1 MIINPNDYTQLIQ
14 IMIAV
19 LFGVNILAFL
29 SKKQS
34 LQLWSNLIIL
44 CAISLALYGMF
55 SGNIVQKGFFNIN
68 QFSELLALLL
78 TVSMALINIL
88 SYGEKSSYRAFAM
101 FASFSLLGMYSIAFA
116 GNFILVLIGLELM
129 VMPTLFAILV
139 SKSRSL
145 EAAVK
150 LFIISALSISIL
162 SFGIALFYG
171 STNTISFVWA
181 PTSKVIEIALVFI
194 VAALGFEASL
204 FPFNLWVPDTY
215 QASPTYI
222 TAMLGGVNKK
232 VGFIALMEIMLLVFV
247 QYQNPFAIALSAIA
261 VLTMFYGNI
270 VALAQKNVKRLMAYS
285 AISQSGYILIGIAVG
300 TQYGITASIFQIIAH
315 SFIFI
320 GIMAV
325 VMYMEQKGRHTVND
339 YLGLFNDNKFAAVSL
354 TIFFLALIGI
364 PFTSGFVGKFLLFS
378 SAVYGNLVL
387 LAIIGVINSIISVY
401 YYLKVIMPMFAN
413 KEKPLHFTMSK
424 NIFAVILICL
434 LVTLV
439 FGIYPNPI
447 INAASAAASAL
458 IGV

>member
-14 IMIAV
+14 IFIAV
-19 LFGVNILAFL
+19 LFSVNILAFL

-34 LQLWSNLIIL
+34 LQLWSNILAL
-44 CAISLALYGMF
+44 CAISVILYFMF
-55 SGNIVQKGFFNIN
+55 SSNVVQKGIFNIN

-78 TVSMALINIL
+78 TISMLLINIL
-88 SYGEKSSYRAFAM
+88 AYGEKNAYRSFAM
-101 FASFSLLGMYSIAFA
+101 FASFSLLGMYAIAFA
-116 GNFILVLIGLELM
+116 GNFILILLGLELM

-162 SFGIALFYG
+162 AFGIVLLYG
-171 STNTISFVWA
+171 STNTVSFVLA
-181 PTSKVIEIALVFI
+181 PSSKIVEIALIFI

-204 FPFNLWVPDTY
+204 FPFNLWVPDAY
-215 QASPTYI
+215 QTSPTYI

-247 QYQNPFAIALSAIA
+247 QYQNSFTLALSAIA

-300 TQYGITASIFQIIAH
+300 SQYGITATIFQIIAH

-320 GIMAV
+320 GIMAIV
-325 VMYMEQKGRHTVND
+325 AYMELKNRNTIDD
-339 YLGLFNDNKFAAVSL
+339 YLGLSSDNKFAAIAL

-364 PFTSGFVGKFLLFS
+364 PFTSGFMGKFLLFS
-378 SAVYGNLVL
+378 SAVYGNLIM
-387 LAIIGVINSIISVY
+387 LAIIGIINSVISVY

-413 KEKPLHFTMSK
+413 KERKTHFTMGK
-424 NIFAVILICL
+424 NIFIVILVCL
-434 LVTLV
+434 LITLIL
-439 FGIYPNPI
+439 GIYPSPI
-447 INAASAAASAL
+447 INAASAAALAL
-458 IGV
+458 VGV